1 MSKLQS
7 RRVPTVSEGRLNE
20 ASSNSAVSYKKEDQ
34 QANAFIR
41 RLEPTQPLTLRLPLN
56 LHQKLREIAFKTED
70 KITRI
75 VIKAVEEHIKTLEK

>member
-1 MSKLQS
+1 MSN

-41 RLEPTQPLTLRLPLN
+41 RLEPTQPLTLRLPLS
-56 LHQKLREIAFKTED
+56 LHQKLREMAFKTED
-70 KITRI
+70 KITHI
-75 VIKAVEEHIKTLEK
+75 ILKAIKKHLEK